1 MKQYNCK
8 NCGAPI
14 EHTYNHQCPYC
25 KSILDFNEPK
35 EDTVEFKIEDMVNIE
50 FRDYEI
56 VPFEDAIRL
65 YFSGFKLEQPK
76 IYEFN
81 GEDTYVSK
89 MEKYINPPKAG
100 FCIQVSRIEL
110 EKYGISAIMHYLSNC
125 NLRPKEFEKLEEQIK
140 EKMWEWAWR

>member
-56 VPFEDAIRL
+56 VPYEDAIRL

-89 MEKYINPPKAG
+89 METYINPPKAG

-110 EKYGISAIMHYLSNC
+110 EEYGISAIMHYLSNC

>member
-14 EHTYNHQCPYC
+14 EHTYNHKCPYC
-25 KSILDFNEPK
+25 NSILDFNEPK

-50 FRDYEI
+50 FRNYEI
-56 VPFEDAIRL
+56 VPYEDAIRL

-81 GEDTYVSK
+81 GKDTYVSK
-89 MEKYINPPKAG
+89 MEQYINPPKAG
-100 FCIQVSRIEL
+100 FCIQVSRYEL
-110 EKYGISAIMHYLSNC
+110 EKVI
-125 NLRPKEFEKLEEQIK
+125 
-140 EKMWEWAWR
+140 

>member
-25 KSILDFNEPK
+25 KSILDFNEPEEK
-35 EDTVEFKIEDMVNIE
+35 TVQFKIEDMVNIE
-50 FRDYEI
+50 FRNYEI
-56 VPFEDAIRL
+56 VPYEDAIRL

-81 GEDTYVSK
+81 GEDTCVSK
-89 MEKYINPPKAG
+89 MEQYINPPKAG

-110 EKYGISAIMHYLSNC
+110 EKYGISAIMRYLYHC
-125 NLRPKEFEKLEEQIK
+125 NLKPREFERLEEQIK